1 MKHARTLLVLGL
13 SVLAGTAFAQEIGRM
28 TAVQTSVARDGVPLG
43 KGSGIGL
50 GDTLESNATGL
61 GMIVF
66 KDQSS
71 AKIGPNSRLVID
83 SFVYGGAASGTSA
96 VRMDRGI
103 TRFFGGRISKKGR
116 MEITTPHVVLAV
128 RGGIVDVTV
137 AGGRSVATLRA
148 GKLTCK
154 SGGTTTVITKPG
166 FSCVS
171 DGRQLAAVKNAADF
185 AILDSRS
192 KVAGTDE
199 PGANGPGLAA
209 NAPCI
214 DTDSDK
220 LDRCTSREGQLP
232 GKRPE
237 TGGGQNVPR
246 IGVEPPPAIVT
257 PTPPPVVVTPTPPP
271 VVVTPTPPPVVTPTP
286 PPVVAPAPPP
296 VVVTTTPPPVVVTTT
311 PPPTTPQPSPIR
323 GP

>member
-1 MKHARTLLVLGL
+1 MKPSRTLITLFL
-13 SVLAGTAFAQEIGRM
+13 SVLAGAAAAQDIGRM

-43 KGSGIGL
+43 KGAGIGL

-66 KDQSS
+66 MDQSS

-83 SFVYGGAASGTSA
+83 SFVYGGATSGTSA

-199 PGANGPGLAA
+199 PGATGPGLDAS
-209 NAPCI
+209 APCI
-214 DTDSDK
+214 NTDSDK
-220 LDRCTSREGQLP
+220 LDRCLSREGQLP

-237 TGGGQNVPR
+237 TGGRQKLPR
-246 IGVEPPPAIVT
+246 IGVEPPAVIVAPGAPPLVTEIPAPIVT
-257 PTPPPVVVTPTPPP
+257 PT
-271 VVVTPTPPPVVTPTP
+271 PPVVTPTP
-286 PPVVAPAPPP
+286 VVTTPPP
-296 VVVTTTPPPVVVTTT
+296 VITTTPPPALVVVPVA
-311 PPPTTPQPSPIR
+311 PPRSLVR